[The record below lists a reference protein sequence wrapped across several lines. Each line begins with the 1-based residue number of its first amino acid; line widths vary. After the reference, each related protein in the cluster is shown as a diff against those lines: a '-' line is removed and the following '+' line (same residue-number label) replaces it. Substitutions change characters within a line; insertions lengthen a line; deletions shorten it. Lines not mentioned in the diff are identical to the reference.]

1 MKLVTYEY
9 MKKTGIGILNAAP
22 EGNTIG
28 VLEGLTSLTEIMGM
42 EEKKIR
48 SFYTGENIAYDKARI
63 LAPIPEPVR
72 DIICLGVNYLDHAEE
87 SARFKAADFNGPREY
102 PAYFGKRVDRATGD
116 RGIIPWHGDVD
127 DRLDYEVELAL
138 IIGKTAKRVSR
149 DNALDYVFGYTI
161 LNDVTARTIQQRH
174 LQWYAGK
181 SLDGYCPMGPCV
193 VTKNDLD
200 YNNLNIRSYVNGE
213 LRQSSNTSKQIFDIP
228 YVISELSQMITLQ
241 KGTIISTGT
250 PAGVGAGFDPPKTL
264 HPGDEV
270 VCEIEG
276 IGRLTNIVET
286 PEGYN
291 A

>member
-1 MKLVTYEY
+1 MKLVTFERK
-9 MKKTGIGILNAAP
+9 KKTGIGILNTGP
-22 EGNTIG
+22 EGMVIG
-28 VLEGLTSLTEIMGM
+28 VLEGLTSLMEIMGM

-48 SFYTGENIAYDKARI
+48 SFYTGENIPYDKARV

-87 SARFKAADFNGPREY
+87 SARFKAAEFNGPRQY

-116 RGIIPWHGDVD
+116 RGLIPWHGDVD

-149 DNALDYVFGYTI
+149 EEALDYVFGYTI

-193 VTKNDLD
+193 VTKSELD
-200 YNNLNIRSYVNGE
+200 YKNLDIKSYVNGE

-264 HPGDEV
+264 KPGDEE

-276 IGRLTNIVET
+276 IGRLTNTVET